1 MKKIMM
7 IAVMAVAAISANAQ
21 MWVGGNL
28 GFNTE
33 KTKFEDTELSSG
45 TSFEIAPEV
54 GYNLNEKWAVAI
66 ALGYGHYDAGT
77 VTFAGKEVSGIINT
91 FSIKP
96 YVRYTFVKA
105 GNFSA
110 FCDGVLDYSTTHVN
124 GVENNRNSWGLAVT
138 PGIAYAISPKVSLV
152 AHVGE
157 IGYDHTWFDAGVG
170 DVTNNKF
177 GINLTNAISFGAYV
191 NL

>member
-1 MKKIMM
+1 MM

-33 KTKFEDTELSSG
+33 KTKFEDTEFSSG

-54 GYNLNEKWAVAI
+54 GYNLNEKWAVAL
-66 ALGYGHYDAGT
+66 ALGYGHYDAGI
-77 VTFAGKEVSGIINT
+77 VTFAGKEVSVIINT

-124 GVENNRNSWGLAVT
+124 GVENNLNSWGLAVT